1 MKLSKRIR
9 NLFRKGGR
17 PRTRHS
23 GRSVPYEGYY
33 NAYYQ
38 PNYKAY
44 PDLSSKESPA
54 VSKPEEVKST
64 VTNKTLR
71 AIGACHIA
79 GIDIF

>member
-17 PRTRHS
+17 SRLRNS
-23 GRSVPYEGYY
+23 GRNVPYEGYY

-44 PDLSSKESPA
+44 PDMSLTDSSTVKTPKESDE
-54 VSKPEEVKST
+54 SKT
-64 VTNKTLR
+64 IGTLK
-71 AIGACHIA
+71 AIGACHIV
-79 GIDIF
+79 GMDIF